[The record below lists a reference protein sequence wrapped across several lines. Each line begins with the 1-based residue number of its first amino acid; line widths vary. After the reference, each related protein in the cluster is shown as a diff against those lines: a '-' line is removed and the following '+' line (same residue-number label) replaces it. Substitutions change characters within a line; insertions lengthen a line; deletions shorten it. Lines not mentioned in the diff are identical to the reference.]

1 MVQDIRPST
10 SYNPLFMQWLG
21 VRMPCC
27 MFLCIDSSS
36 ILSGFPLVAFCHHQ
50 RLKMGF
56 WPRLLLCGVFA
67 VCLSGVAHAEDD
79 EAVEAKEEA
88 TPAVETDK
96 IIDGFSAADREKMTD
111 GSEKHEFQ
119 AEVSRLMDII
129 INSLYTDKQVFLR
142 ELISNAADALEKARF
157 HSVQDESFLGDTKD
171 LEVKLEHDAD
181 AKTISIIDTGV
192 GMTKADLINNL
203 GTVAK
208 SGTTNFLEAMAEG
221 ADANLIGQFGVG
233 FYSAFLVADKV
244 SVTSKCNDDPVQ
256 HVWESSADASFVVVD
271 DPRGNTL
278 GRGSRVTLHLKED
291 AHDYL
296 SEDKLKEMAKKYSQ
310 FIQFP
315 IYVKVKKEV
324 DADTEEDDDDKDDD
338 EEEKK
343 DDVET
348 KDDDEKEE
356 EEEEK
361 KPKKKTVFEWE
372 QVNTQ
377 KAIWL
382 RAKEDVTEE
391 EYNEFYKGISK
402 DYLDPLAYTHFNA
415 EGEIEFKSILYL
427 PKKAPFDM
435 MDNYWGKKSEVKLY
449 VRRVLVAEKFEDL
462 LPRYLNFVRGIVD
475 SDDLPLNVS
484 REQLQQNKIMK
495 VISKKL
501 VRKVLEL
508 MKKLAKEED
517 AGDDEDEEKD
527 DEEKEEK
534 EEKKEDSEEK
544 KDKKDEESTW
554 AKFYKE
560 FNKNLKMGCYED
572 DSNRSKISKLLRFST
587 TKSEDKDISLDKYL
601 DRMQESQESI
611 YYMSGD
617 NMEVMKKAPALQV
630 FKKKD
635 IEVLML
641 SDHLDEPCIQK
652 LADYEGKKFVSIQ
665 KADVKLDET
674 EEEKKKFSKLKD
686 MYKPLTDWWKEKL
699 TDYTEKGAMK
709 DAGVKI
715 EKVELSKRLTES
727 PVVVVTSQFGYSA
740 QQEKIMKAQAFQNK
754 DQMGM
759 MAGRKTLEVNA
770 NHPVIVD
777 LLSKVKGDKEDA
789 TALDTAQ
796 VLFQTALIE
805 SGYEIAD
812 PSALVNRVYRLMS
825 KELGVD
831 PDAPIKEIEVP
842 EEEEEADEDD
852 KDDSDSEKE
861 DEESKPEEGE
871 KAEL

>member
-1 MVQDIRPST
+1 
-10 SYNPLFMQWLG
+10 
-21 VRMPCC
+21 
-27 MFLCIDSSS
+27 
-36 ILSGFPLVAFCHHQ
+36 
-50 RLKMGF
+50 MG
-56 WPRLLLCGVFA
+56 
-67 VCLSGVAHAEDD
+67 
-79 EAVEAKEEA
+79 
-88 TPAVETDK
+88 
-96 IIDGFSAADREKMTD
+96 
-111 GSEKHEFQ
+111 
-119 AEVSRLMDII
+119 
-129 INSLYTDKQVFLR
+129 
-142 ELISNAADALEKARF
+142 
-157 HSVQDESFLGDTKD
+157 VQDETFLGDTKD
-171 LEVKLEHDAD
+171 LEVKIEHDPEG
-181 AKTISIIDTGV
+181 KTLSIVDTGI

-221 ADANLIGQFGVG
+221 GDANLIGQFGVG

-256 HVWESSADASFVVVD
+256 HVWESSADASFTVVD

-291 AHDYL
+291 AHDYMG
-296 SEDKLKEMAKKYSQ
+296 EDKLKETAKKYSQ

-324 DADTEEDDDDKDDD
+324 DADTEEDDDDDDKDDD
-338 EEEKK
+338 EEK

-348 KDDDEKEE
+348 KDDEEEKEE
-356 EEEEK
+356 EEK
-361 KPKKKTVFEWE
+361 KAPTKKTVFEWE

-391 EYNEFYKGISK
+391 EYNEFYKSISK

-415 EGEIEFKSILYL
+415 EGEIEFKSILFL

-435 MDNYWGKKSEVKLY
+435 MDNYWTKKSEVKLY
-449 VRRVLVAEKFEDL
+449 VRRVLVAEKFEEL
-462 LPRYLNFVRGIVD
+462 LPRYLNFVRGVVD

-508 MKKLAKEED
+508 MKKLAKE
-517 AGDDEDEEKD
+517 GDGDEEDEDEEKD
-527 DEEKEEK
+527 EEKADG
-534 EEKKEDSEEK
+534 EKKEEK

-554 AKFYKE
+554 LKFWKE

-572 DSNRSKISKLLRFST
+572 DSNRSKLSKLLLFTT
-587 TKSEDKDISLDKYL
+587 TKSEGKEINLDKYL

-611 YYMSGD
+611 YYMSGESLD
-617 NMEVMKKAPALQV
+617 IMKKAPSLQI
-630 FKKKD
+630 FLKKD

-674 EEEKKKFSKLKD
+674 EEEKKRFTKLKD

-699 TDYTEKGAMK
+699 TDLTEKGAMK
-709 DAGVKI
+709 DAGVQV
-715 EKVELSKRLTES
+715 EKVEISKRLTES

-740 QQEKIMKAQAFQNK
+740 QQEKVMKAQSFQNK
-754 DQMGM
+754 DQINM
-759 MAGRKTLEVNA
+759 MSGRKTLEVNP
-770 NHPVIVD
+770 NHPVVVD
-777 LLSKVKGDKEDA
+777 LLNKVKTDKEDKA
-789 TALDTAQ
+789 ALDTAQ

-831 PDAPIKEIEVP
+831 PDAPLKEIEIP
-842 EEEEEADEDD
+842 EEEEEAEEEESGDD
-852 KDDSDSEKE
+852 DKE
-861 DEESKPEEGE
+861 DESEEE
-871 KAEL
+871 KSEDKDEI

>member
-1 MVQDIRPST
+1 
-10 SYNPLFMQWLG
+10 
-21 VRMPCC
+21 
-27 MFLCIDSSS
+27 
-36 ILSGFPLVAFCHHQ
+36 
-50 RLKMGF
+50 MGK
-56 WPRLLLCGVFA
+56 V
-67 VCLSGVAHAEDD
+67 
-79 EAVEAKEEA
+79 
-88 TPAVETDK
+88 
-96 IIDGFSAADREKMTD
+96 IDGFSEADRAKMAE

-119 AEVSRLMDII
+119 AEVNRLMDII

-157 HSVQDESFLGDTKD
+157 HSVQDESYLGETKD
-171 LEVKLEHDAD
+171 LEVKIEHDPD
-181 AKTISIIDTGV
+181 AKTISIIDTGI

-256 HVWESSADASFVVVD
+256 HVWESSADASFTVVD

-278 GRGSRVTLHLKED
+278 GRGTRVTLHLKED

-296 SEDKLKEMAKKYSQ
+296 SESKLKDAAKKYSR

-324 DADTEEDDDDKDDD
+324 DADADDDEDDDDDEDKD
-338 EEEKK
+338 E

-348 KDDDEKEE
+348 KDDEEEEKEEE

-361 KPKKKTVFEWE
+361 KPKKKTVYEWE

-415 EGEIEFKSILYL
+415 EGEIEFKSVLYL
-427 PKKAPFDM
+427 PKKAPFDQ
-435 MDNYWGKKSEVKLY
+435 MDNYWTKKSEIKLY

-462 LPRYLNFVRGIVD
+462 LPRYLNFVRGVVD

-508 MKKLAKEED
+508 MKKLAKEDDSGE
-517 AGDDEDEEKD
+517 DEDEEKEGEKS

-534 EEKKEDSEEK
+534 EDKEEK
-544 KDKKDEESTW
+544 KDKKDEESSW

-560 FNKNLKMGCYED
+560 FAKNLKMGCYED
-572 DSNRSKISKLLRFST
+572 DSNRSKISKLLRFTSS
-587 TKSEDKDISLDKYL
+587 KSEGKDISLDKYL
-601 DRMQESQESI
+601 DRMAESQESI

-617 NMEVMKKAPALQV
+617 SLDTMNKAPSLQV

-635 IEVLML
+635 VEVLML

-674 EEEKKKFSKLKD
+674 EEEKKRFNKLKD

-699 TDYTEKGAMK
+699 TDLTEKGAMK

-715 EKVELSKRLTES
+715 ESVSLSKRLTDS

-754 DQMGM
+754 DQISM
-759 MAGRKTLEVNA
+759 MSGRKTLEVNP
-770 NHPVIVD
+770 NHPVVVD
-777 LLSKVKGDKEDA
+777 LLAKIKNDKEDA
-789 TALDTAQ
+789 AALDTAQ
-796 VLFQTALIE
+796 VLFQTALVE

-812 PSALVNRVYRLMS
+812 PSALVSRVYKLMS

-831 PDAPIKEIEVP
+831 PDAPLKEVEVP
-842 EEEEEADEDD
+842 EGEEEEEAEEEED
-852 KDDSDSEKE
+852 KDDEEEESDDTEEKKEEEKE
-861 DEESKPEEGE
+861 
-871 KAEL
+871 EL